1 MVIDPFAGSGTTLVA
16 AKILGHHFIGIEIS
30 EEYVRYAEERLK
42 KYKEEIEDA
51 REELAKHKVEKTFE
65 ERKRRGEFV
74 GKYRSNSKCKKI
86 FEFGAHQGSSPK

>member
-16 AKILGHHFIGIEIS
+16 AKILGHNFIGIEIS
-30 EEYVRYAEERLK
+30 EECVRYAEERLK

-65 ERKRRGEFV
+65 ERGEFV
-74 GKYRSNSKCKKI
+74 GKYRSNSKCRKI
-86 FEFGAHQGSSPK
+86 FEFGAYQGSSPK